1 MTTSPLMREMRVIEN
16 AILYVMES
24 HQDSMWEGRQ
34 NQAYGLAFLARET
47 GLHRDVVRG
56 VCRSLTDQGLAFYMK
71 GLWSQNDMPAG
82 AGYGITDAGA
92 KRLYQ
97 ALEVAA

>member
-1 MTTSPLMREMRVIEN
+1 MTQTPLMREMRVIEN
-16 AILYVMES
+16 AILYVMELY
-24 HQDSMWEGRQ
+24 QDSMWGGRQ
-34 NQAYGLAFLARET
+34 YQAFRLDHLAHQT

-71 GLWSQNDMPAG
+71 GLWSQDGMPAG

-97 ALEVAA
+97 ALKVAA

>member
-1 MTTSPLMREMRVIEN
+1 MSPSPLMREMRVIEN
-16 AILYVMES
+16 YLLHVMES
-24 HQDSMWEGRQ
+24 HVPSEYDRRGYAFS
-34 NQAYGLAFLARET
+34 LAFLAQET

-71 GLWSQNDMPAG
+71 GLWSEDGMPAG
-82 AGYGITDAGA
+82 SGYGITEAGA

-97 ALEVAA
+97 ALKVAA